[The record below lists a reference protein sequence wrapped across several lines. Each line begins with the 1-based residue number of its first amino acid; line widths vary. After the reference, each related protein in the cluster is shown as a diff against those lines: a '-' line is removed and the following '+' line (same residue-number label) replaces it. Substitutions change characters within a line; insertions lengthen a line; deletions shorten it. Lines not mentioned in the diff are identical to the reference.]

1 MFIDIRLV
9 KNIINVLN
17 YYMPAEKDLKILVV
31 DDFSATRT
39 IVINHLSK
47 LGYSNTVEADN
58 GFSALARL
66 KSGLFDLVVTDLSMS
81 DMNGLDLLKQLRADS
96 DLKHIPVL
104 MVTSEDLQVNIVNAI
119 KAGLNDYI
127 VRPFKA
133 HTFKQKL
140 EKIFFK
146 SPF

>member
-1 MFIDIRLV
+1 
-9 KNIINVLN
+9 
-17 YYMPAEKDLKILVV
+17 MPAEKDLKILVV

-39 IVINHLSK
+39 IVINYLSK
-47 LGYSNTVEADN
+47 LGYKNTVEAED

-66 KSGLFDLVVTDLSMS
+66 KSALFDLVVTDWSMS
-81 DMNGLDLLKQLRADS
+81 DMSGLDLLKQMRADS

-104 MVTSEDLQVNIVNAI
+104 MVTSEDLHGNIVTAI

-127 VRPFKA
+127 VRPFEE

-140 EKIFFK
+140 EKIFV
-146 SPF
+146 

>member
-1 MFIDIRLV
+1 
-9 KNIINVLN
+9 
-17 YYMPAEKDLKILVV
+17 MPSEKDLKILVV

-47 LGYSNTVEADN
+47 LGYSNTVEVEN

-66 KSGLFDLVVTDLSMS
+66 KSALFDLVVTDWSMS
-81 DMNGLDLLKQLRADS
+81 DMSGLDLLKLIRADS

-104 MVTSEDLQVNIVNAI
+104 MVTSEDLQGNIITAI

-127 VRPFKA
+127 VRPFEE
-133 HTFKQKL
+133 HTFEQKL
-140 EKIFFK
+140 EEIFV
-146 SPF
+146 

>member
-1 MFIDIRLV
+1 
-9 KNIINVLN
+9 
-17 YYMPAEKDLKILVV
+17 MPAEKDLKILVV

-39 IVINHLSK
+39 IVINCLSK
-47 LGYSNTVEADN
+47 LGYKNTVEAED

-66 KSGLFDLVVTDLSMS
+66 KSALFDLVVTDWSMS
-81 DMNGLDLLKQLRADS
+81 DMSGLDLLKQMRADS

-104 MVTSEDLQVNIVNAI
+104 MVTSEDLEGNIVAAI

-127 VRPFKA
+127 VRPFDE

-140 EKIFFK
+140 EKIFV
-146 SPF
+146 

>member
-1 MFIDIRLV
+1 
-9 KNIINVLN
+9 
-17 YYMPAEKDLKILVV
+17 MPAEKDLKILVV

-39 IVINHLSK
+39 IVINYLSK
-47 LGYSNTVEADN
+47 LGYKNTVEAED

-66 KSGLFDLVVTDLSMS
+66 KSALFDLVVADWSMS
-81 DMNGLDLLKQLRADS
+81 DMSGLDLLKQMRADS

-104 MVTSEDLQVNIVNAI
+104 MVTSEDLQGNIVTAI

-127 VRPFKA
+127 VRPFEE

-140 EKIFFK
+140 EKIFV
-146 SPF
+146 

>member
-1 MFIDIRLV
+1 
-9 KNIINVLN
+9 
-17 YYMPAEKDLKILVV
+17 MPAEKDMKILVV

-39 IVINHLSK
+39 IVINHLSR
-47 LGYSNTVEADN
+47 LGYSKTVEVEN

-66 KSGLFDLVVTDLSMS
+66 KSALFDLVVTDCSMS
-81 DMNGLDLLKQLRADS
+81 DMSGLDLLKQIRADS

-104 MVTSEDLQVNIVNAI
+104 MVTSEDLHGNIVTAI

-127 VRPFKA
+127 VMPFEE

-140 EKIFFK
+140 EKIFV
-146 SPF
+146 

>member
-1 MFIDIRLV
+1 
-9 KNIINVLN
+9 
-17 YYMPAEKDLKILVV
+17 MPAEKDLKILVV

-39 IVINHLSK
+39 IVINYLSK
-47 LGYSNTVEADN
+47 FGYKNTVEAED

-66 KSGLFDLVVTDLSMS
+66 KSALFDLVVTDWSMS
-81 DMNGLDLLKQLRADS
+81 NMSGLDLLKQMRADS

-104 MVTSEDLQVNIVNAI
+104 MVTSEDLQGNIVTAI

-127 VRPFKA
+127 VRPFDE

-140 EKIFFK
+140 EKIFV
-146 SPF
+146 

>member
-1 MFIDIRLV
+1 
-9 KNIINVLN
+9 
-17 YYMPAEKDLKILVV
+17 MPAEKDLKILVV

-39 IVINHLSK
+39 IVINYLSK
-47 LGYSNTVEADN
+47 LGYKNTVEAED

-66 KSGLFDLVVTDLSMS
+66 KSALFDLVVTDWSMS
-81 DMNGLDLLKQLRADS
+81 DMSGLDLLKQMRVDS

-104 MVTSEDLQVNIVNAI
+104 MVTSEDLHGNIVTAI

-127 VRPFKA
+127 VRPFEE

-140 EKIFFK
+140 EKIFV
-146 SPF
+146 

>member
-1 MFIDIRLV
+1 M
-9 KNIINVLN
+9 K
-17 YYMPAEKDLKILVV
+17 AEKDLKILVV

-39 IVINHLSK
+39 IVINYLSK
-47 LGYSNTVEADN
+47 LGYKNTVEAED

-66 KSGLFDLVVTDLSMS
+66 KSALFDLVVTDWSMS
-81 DMNGLDLLKQLRADS
+81 DMSGLDLLKQMRADS

-104 MVTSEDLQVNIVNAI
+104 MVTSEDLQGNIVTAI

-127 VRPFKA
+127 VRPFEE

-140 EKIFFK
+140 EKIFV
-146 SPF
+146 